1 MQTPSW
7 TASGRNCPKPLNE
20 LATVTDGELTFTASM
35 VQDGNEYP
43 VQSVTLNG
51 RTLTGIGDTYTA

>member
-1 MQTPSW
+1 
-7 TASGRNCPKPLNE
+7 
-20 LATVTDGELTFTASM
+20 M

-51 RTLTGIGDTYTA
+51 RTLTGIGDTYTASLNSGENTIRI